1 MLKLEN
7 ILSGI
12 TDRAWQGVGYP
23 WERSTQ
29 ASAVVNAIMLQELQD
44 GTRHEDLSEEKDTG
58 QFAQVPRAEKFQR
71 AGWLLAWMENLPS
84 EYLSYEKGCQMV
96 ARRRPTLHDSTEF
109 LRTIKAIS
117 KIEIQQLSDAYG
129 VKYADKLVAEELA
142 ISNARWDT
150 YGESAMQMVR
160 DEVESQ
166 TNNPISF
173 DEMREKGW
181 DLSDFAHWTATKLEP
196 AINFKCDPDNEF
208 SLPSKFGFR
217 TPWVREAVGDMLM
230 ILPKDW
236 QEVDALA

>member
-7 ILSGI
+7 ILAGI

-23 WERSTQ
+23 LERSTQ
-29 ASAVVNAIMLQELQD
+29 ASAVVNAIMLQELND

-58 QFAQVPRAEKFQR
+58 QFAQVSRAEKFQR
-71 AGWLLAWMENLPS
+71 ACWILAWIENLPS
-84 EYLSYEKGCQMV
+84 DYLYYEKGCQMV

-117 KIEIQQLSDAYG
+117 KIEQQQLADAYG
-129 VKYADKLVAEELA
+129 VKYAERLVAEELA
-142 ISNARWDT
+142 ISNDRWEK
-150 YGESAMQMVR
+150 YGDSAMQMVR

-166 TNNPISF
+166 TNNPI
-173 DEMREKGW
+173 DLTEKDW
-181 DLSDFAHWTATKLEP
+181 DMSDFAHWVATKLQP

-230 ILPKDW
+230 ILPDNW
-236 QEVDALA
+236 QEVDVLA

>member
-1 MLKLEN
+1 MLNFEN
-7 ILSGI
+7 ILAGV

-71 AGWLLAWMENLPS
+71 ACYILSWMDNLPS
-84 EYLSYEKGCQMV
+84 ECLYYEKGCQMV
-96 ARRRPTLHDSTEF
+96 ARKRPTLHDSTEF

-117 KIEIQQLSDAYG
+117 EVEKKQLADAYG
-129 VKYADKLVAEELA
+129 VKYAERLVAEELA
-142 ISNARWDT
+142 ISNERWET

-166 TNNPISF
+166 TNNPI
-173 DEMREKGW
+173 DLAEKDW
-181 DLSDFAHWTATKLEP
+181 DMSDFAYWVATKLQP

-236 QEVDALA
+236 QEVDVLA

>member
-7 ILSGI
+7 ILAGI

-23 WERSTQ
+23 LERSTQ
-29 ASAVVNAIMLQELQD
+29 ASAVVNAIMLQELND

-71 AGWLLAWMENLPS
+71 ACYILAWMENLPS
-84 EYLSYEKGCQMV
+84 DYLYYEKAHQMV

-117 KIEIQQLSDAYG
+117 KIEQQQLADAYG
-129 VKYADKLVAEELA
+129 VKYAERLVAEELA
-142 ISNARWDT
+142 ISNDRWEK
-150 YGESAMQMVR
+150 YGDSAMQMVR

-166 TNNPISF
+166 TDRPI
-173 DEMREKGW
+173 DLAEKDW
-181 DLSDFAHWTATKLEP
+181 NMSDFAYWVATKLQP

-230 ILPKDW
+230 ILPDNW
-236 QEVDALA
+236 QEVDVLA

>member
-7 ILSGI
+7 ILAGI

-23 WERSTQ
+23 LERSTQ
-29 ASAVVNAIMLQELQD
+29 ASAVVNAIMLQELND

-58 QFAQVPRAEKFQR
+58 QFAQVSRAEKFQR
-71 AGWLLAWMENLPS
+71 ACWILAWIENLPS
-84 EYLSYEKGCQMV
+84 DYLYYEKGCQMV

-117 KIEIQQLSDAYG
+117 KIEQQQLADAYG
-129 VKYADKLVAEELA
+129 VKYAERLVAEELA
-142 ISNARWDT
+142 ISNDRWEK
-150 YGESAMQMVR
+150 YGDSAMQMVR

-166 TNNPISF
+166 TDRPI
-173 DEMREKGW
+173 DLAEKDW
-181 DLSDFAHWTATKLEP
+181 NMSDFAYWAATKLQP

-230 ILPKDW
+230 ILPDNW
-236 QEVDALA
+236 QEVDVLA